1 MTNPKVLA
9 LVMAGGEGSRLD
21 VLTDERAKPAM
32 PYAGV
37 YRLVDFPLSNC
48 MHSGISDVWIL
59 QQYQPHSLNDHLSNG
74 RPWDLDRTYGGLRLL
89 HPHTGDPQ
97 SGWHQGNAD
106 AIYRNKTLI
115 EEVSPEFIVV
125 LSSDHVYK
133 LDYADVVDSH
143 VERKADLTMVTTRVP
158 IDEAA
163 RFGVVQISEE
173 GTITNYDYKPESPAS
188 DIVTTEVFVFST
200 EKLLKLLEELAA
212 DGKGDDEEG
221 LEDLGDTVL
230 PRLVEA
236 GRAYEFPL
244 DGYWRDVGTVES
256 YWQSHMD
263 LLDPEPRI
271 DLDDPKWPI
280 HTLGAQR
287 PPAHI
292 YDSARIDNSLIS
304 PGCMVRGQVLRS
316 VLGPGV
322 VVDQGAIV
330 RDSIILE
337 ETSIARGATVARAI
351 VDMDVV
357 IGEEAEIGHDPGTA
371 QASQHS
377 DSDIALVGRRA
388 RVLEGARVGA
398 QDRIKPG
405 AEQRPGSPART

>member
-357 IGEEAEIGHDPGTA
+357 IGEEAEIGHDPDTA